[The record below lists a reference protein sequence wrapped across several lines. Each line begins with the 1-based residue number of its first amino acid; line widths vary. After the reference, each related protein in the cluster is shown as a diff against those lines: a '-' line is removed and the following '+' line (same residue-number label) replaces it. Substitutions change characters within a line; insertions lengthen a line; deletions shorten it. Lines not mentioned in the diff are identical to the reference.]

1 LRLPAV
7 SVAPSNTKFA
17 SNATNVT
24 EVDSK
29 SSVMEEELN
38 LGEEEKK
45 LFEQENQLLHREL
58 ESTIDQAR

>member
-1 LRLPAV
+1 
-7 SVAPSNTKFA
+7 
-17 SNATNVT
+17 
-24 EVDSK
+24 
-29 SSVMEEELN
+29 MEEELN